1 MMNLSKLRTAVVVV
15 GALLFPGLGH
25 LILGKWVRAVLFALA
40 VLSLFCLGLAV
51 EGRLHGLEASEFI
64 AMLYFFADASNGL
77 PYILARNWGYG
88 GGNPQNQ
95 SFEYGNTFLAV
106 AGLLNLLVV
115 LNAFDIAVG
124 RKK

>member
-1 MMNLSKLRTAVVVV
+1 MNSNKLKTGLAVA

-25 LILGKWVRAVLFALA
+25 LILGKWLRALLFAGA
-40 VLSLFCLGLAV
+40 ILSLFCLGLAV
-51 EGRLHGLEASEFI
+51 EGKLHSLDLREFI
-64 AMLYFFADASNGL
+64 VMLYFLADASNGL
-77 PYILARNWGYG
+77 PYLLAKNWGYG
-88 GGNPQNQ
+88 AGNAQNQ

-115 LNAFDIAVG
+115 LNVFDISIG

>member
-1 MMNLSKLRTAVVVV
+1 MNQNNKLKIVFVVA

-25 LILGKWVRAVLFALA
+25 LILGKWIRAFLFSFAI
-40 VLSLFCLGLAV
+40 LSLFGLGLAV
-51 EGRLHGLEASEFI
+51 EGKLFGLDPSEFI
-64 AMLYFFADASNGL
+64 VLLYFFADIGSGL
-77 PYILARNWGYG
+77 PYLLARNWGYG
-88 GGNPQNQ
+88 AGNPQNQ

-115 LNAFDIAVG
+115 LNAFDVAIG

>member
-1 MMNLSKLRTAVVVV
+1 MNLKRIKTGVVVAA
-15 GALLFPGLGH
+15 ALIFPGLGH
-25 LILGKWVRAVLFALA
+25 LILGKWIRAML
-40 VLSLFCLGLAV
+40 LSGSILGLFCLGLAV
-51 EGRLHGLEASEFI
+51 DGKLHGMDASELI

-77 PYILARNWGYG
+77 PYLMARSWGYG
-88 GGNPQNQ
+88 VGSPQNQ

-115 LNAFDIAVG
+115 LNAFDISVG

>member
-1 MMNLSKLRTAVVVV
+1 MNLKQIKTGVVVV
-15 GALLFPGLGH
+15 AGSDFSRLGSSDS
-25 LILGKWVRAVLFALA
+25 GKVDSSCAAGQVPFWAYFA
-40 VLSLFCLGLAV
+40 LGLAV
-51 EGRLHGLEASEFI
+51 DGKLHGMDASELI

-77 PYILARNWGYG
+77 PYLMAKNWGYG
-88 GGNPQNQ
+88 AGNAQSQ

-115 LNAFDIAVG
+115 LNAFDISVG

>member
-1 MMNLSKLRTAVVVV
+1 MSVQKLKMGVVVT

-25 LILGKWVRAVLFALA
+25 LVLGKWIRALLFAFA
-40 VLSLFCLGLAV
+40 ILSLFCLGLAV
-51 EGRLHGLEASEFI
+51 DGKLHALDPSEFI
-64 AMLYFFADASNGL
+64 ALLYFFADVSSGL
-77 PYILARNWGYG
+77 PYLLARNWGYG
-88 GGNPQNQ
+88 IGNPQSQ

-115 LNAFDIAVG
+115 LNAFDIAAG